1 MQICWSLWGHLQ
13 ARAALRGRAPRSSG
27 AGWSIRRAPR
37 ASRVVT
43 DSPRNRHRRSRRD
56 TISTIYDAA
65 PDGSVQVGT
74 VRTRRGNPTYL
85 PDAGVLWDCQGV
97 RDLAAELTAAGVDLQ
112 GTWLYNPVRV
122 WSGTSIMIV
131 GYGLANGVSDTRAW
145 IAWLPNRC

>member
-37 ASRVVT
+37 ASRVV
-43 DSPRNRHRRSRRD
+43 
-56 TISTIYDAA
+56 
-65 PDGSVQVGT
+65 T